1 MWKRHLKKYRQ
12 LSDFFKLPEAQGGT
26 APGDLLVPFSFE
38 KVPFPQNY
46 FKTILDI
53 YLKVWYYIYKIR
65 DNKGVIKYETTN
77 TIPNITSY
85 KRLSYFRNVNKL
97 LYGSQKNKKEIAK
110 KLLTNNKKYG
120 NIYSR

>member
-1 MWKRHLKKYRQ
+1 MWKRHLKKYKQ

-65 DNKGVIKYETTN
+65 DNKGVIFMKLTPYQ
-77 TIPNITSY
+77 ILSIIKGFLILGMSISY
-85 KRLSYFRNVNKL
+85 YMAHRKT
-97 LYGSQKNKKEIAK
+97 KK
-110 KLLTNNKKYG
+110 
-120 NIYSR
+120 